1 MFIFILAFFL
11 IPQNAHAYVDPGSGS
26 FFLQMLTASLI
37 GTFFYF
43 RRFFSKLIFWK
54 KKNPLTDAQTLS
66 EK

>member
-11 IPQNAHAYVDPGSGS
+11 IPQNACAYVDPGSGS

-37 GTFFYF
+37 GSFFYF
-43 RRFFSKLIFWK
+43 RRFLSKLIFWK
-54 KKNPLTDAQTLS
+54 KKTPTTATNTGS